1 MINESQIWIFQ
12 EGSKP
17 ITAGQKVAVQAYR
30 FALSS
35 VGGGIRSLLVL
46 EMWKLLFITLVLA
59 NRVRENSS
67 HRRDTPVRTVTS
79 TRSQI

>member
-1 MINESQIWIFQ
+1 MNNESQIRLFQ
-12 EGSKP
+12 EDSKP

-35 VGGGIRSLLVL
+35 VGGGRRLLLVL
-46 EMWKLLFITLVLA
+46 EMCNLQFITFLA
-59 NRVRENSS
+59 NGVGENSS
-67 HRRDTPVRTVTS
+67 NRRDTPVGTITS